1 MDDISE
7 IYDYI
12 LFLRNDC
19 GLGVSLH
26 PMEYDR
32 VICATKLHR
41 FRLHDNPYCLFLGT
55 HPALHQH
62 CVDKQHQ
69 VFARCQNGAF
79 CGTCFAGVREYVY
92 PIHCEKEAIGFISVS
107 GYRDEQAD
115 AYHNRIALRYGFDPQ
130 LLKQSYTALS
140 PLPPRQKTDV
150 LIAPLQRMLELCYL
164 KTARTSHKSDN
175 ALCEKVIYFLQLH
188 HTRRVTIEELC
199 GQFYCSRSSISH
211 KFKQYTGQSITS
223 YLNSLR
229 IEDAK
234 SLLTGTG
241 MGIGTISGIVGFE
254 NSNYFTNV
262 FTREVGMSPSRYR
275 QRYALP
281 HPPASRKKPTP
292 EAT

>member
-12 LFLRNDC
+12 LFLQKER

-55 HPALHQH
+55 HSALHQH
-62 CVDKQHQ
+62 CVDKQHR
-69 VFARCQNGAF
+69 VFECCQNGAF

-92 PIHCEKEAIGFISVS
+92 PIRCEEETVGFISVS
-107 GYRDEQAD
+107 GYRDEQA
-115 AYHNRIALRYGFDPQ
+115 ASYHKRIVSRYGLDPQ
-130 LLKQSYTALS
+130 LLKQSYAALS
-140 PLPPRQKTDV
+140 PLPPQQETDV
-150 LIAPLQRMLELCYL
+150 LMTPLQRMLELCYL
-164 KTARTSHKSDN
+164 KTASTPLNAEN
-175 ALCEKVIYFLQLH
+175 ALCEKVLYFLQLH

-199 GQFYCSRSSISH
+199 RQFYCSRSSISH
-211 KFKQYTGQSITS
+211 KFKQYTGQSITR
-223 YLNSLR
+223 YLTSLR

-234 SLLTGTG
+234 ALLTGTG
-241 MGIGTISGIVGFE
+241 MNIGAISGIVGFE

-275 QRYALP
+275 QRHASQQ
-281 HPPASRKKPTP
+281 PPTDG
-292 EAT
+292 